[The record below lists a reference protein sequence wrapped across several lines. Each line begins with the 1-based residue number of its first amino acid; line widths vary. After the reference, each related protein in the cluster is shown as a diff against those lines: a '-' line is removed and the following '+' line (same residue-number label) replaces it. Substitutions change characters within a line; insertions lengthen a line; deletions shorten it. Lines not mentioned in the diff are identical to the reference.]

1 MGTHTDNKTGD
12 DLKAQRFQ
20 MLEDIAKEL
29 SGEVVFP
36 TYFDA
41 VLRLR
46 KVLQDPAV
54 KKRIEDTGSL
64 VIGNSPQE
72 FAKELKDEFDT
83 YKQVVSKQKLTL
95 E

>member
-1 MGTHTDNKTGD
+1 MVILSKNKTGD

-36 TYFDA
+36 THFDA

-46 KVLQDPAV
+46 KVLQDPN
-54 KKRIEDTGSL
+54 ET
-64 VIGNSPQE
+64 IGGIAAEWRQTKVE
-72 FAKELKDEFDT
+72 VAA
-83 YKQVVSKQKLTL
+83 
-95 E
+95 